1 MNTKQ
6 LFHMEQKLVILCA
19 VSAILAGGAEPLYG
33 ENTSANHSPAL
44 PCSTTQQSD
53 IPLAPIV
60 LASDSQ
66 ELSTC
71 INLGIQ
77 DLLMGYSTRAR
88 AYIYKAIELDKESLL
103 AHCSLLLFEESSPT
117 AKSALL
123 RRIEHLINCDDIALT
138 PPELFYVEKFLQIS
152 EGDIAGAAEEF
163 RKRSQ
168 WYRADILSGCW
179 AALLYHYS
187 GNGFTGDGH
196 PTDYQSKAREH
207 VETLLKSHPS
217 HPLVHYIKAAIE
229 ENAETVSD
237 DVLHSAE
244 MAAKS
249 IDSSIAHQL
258 LGHLLF
264 KRKDYKKAAD
274 SFLHATTRTEE
285 DCIVHNMKPSD
296 SFEYVCSK
304 LSWLTSS
311 LLAGSSW
318 ESIVQEIFNDKDF
331 IHVKQLDSRGA
342 ILYRWEYQTFILR
355 SLLNR
360 PDVPTLKEIEQ
371 AKQFAFLSRGELD
384 DDAVNDF
391 CEILLSAL
399 QVRLLIK
406 DNRPYAAER
415 ALQKAQ
421 AAYQRLIVP
430 RETYHQQSITYKL
443 CFKRAID
450 CADVAINISKM
461 NLYKNTSDIWK
472 ERIQE
477 IKLGQPH
484 LLPPIVP
491 IYPTRDE

>member
-1 MNTKQ
+1 
-6 LFHMEQKLVILCA
+6 MEQKLVILCA
-19 VSAILAGGAEPLYG
+19 ASAILAGGAEPLYG
-33 ENTSANHSPAL
+33 ENTSAEHPPAL
-44 PCSTTQQSD
+44 PSSAAQQNEM
-53 IPLAPIV
+53 PLAPIT

-66 ELSTC
+66 ELSTY

-88 AYIYKAIELDKESLL
+88 AYIYKAIETNKESIL
-103 AHCSLLLFEESSPT
+103 AYCSLLLFEESNAT
-117 AKSALL
+117 DKSTLL
-123 RRIEHLINCDDIALT
+123 RRIEHLINRDEISLT
-138 PPELFYVEKFLQIS
+138 PPELFYVEKFLQLS
-152 EGDIAGAAEEF
+152 EGDIAGAAESF

-168 WYRADILSGCW
+168 RYRADVLSGCW

-187 GNGFTGDGH
+187 DNGFTSDGH
-196 PTDYQSKAREH
+196 PTDYQRKAREH
-207 VETLLKSHPS
+207 VETLLLSHPS
-217 HPLVHYIKAAIE
+217 HPLVHYVKAAIE
-229 ENAETVSD
+229 ENAESVSD
-237 DVLHSAE
+237 DVLYSAGI
-244 MAAKS
+244 AATG
-249 IDSSIAHQL
+249 IDSSVAHQL

-264 KRKDYKKAAD
+264 KRKDYKNATD
-274 SFLHATTRTEE
+274 SFLHATTRAEE
-285 DCIVHNMKPSD
+285 DCIVHNIKPSD

-311 LLAGSSW
+311 LCTGSSW
-318 ESIVQEIFNDKDF
+318 DSVVKEIFNDKDF
-331 IHVKQLDSRGA
+331 IHVKQFDSRGA
-342 ILYRWEYQTFILR
+342 ILYRWEYQSFVLR

-360 PDVPTLKEIEQ
+360 PDAPTLKEIEQ
-371 AKQFAFLSRGELD
+371 AKKLALPNRGELD

-391 CEILLSAL
+391 CEILVSAL
-399 QVRLLIK
+399 QVRLLVK
-406 DNRPYAAER
+406 DNRPDAAER

-450 CADVAINISKM
+450 CADIAINISKM
-461 NLYKNTSDIWK
+461 NLYKDTSDIWK

-491 IYPTRDE
+491 NYPNRHD